1 MLYGIH
7 MRNRYGFGKPR
18 SNPRK
23 IKIAIQQTVADLIMK
38 ERSSGPLVLLMLK
51 YVPTIP
57 PARPNR
63 TFAIRAELM
72 TQVVENQQNRFKS
85 LSPNRPF
92 RLCLRP

>member
-57 PARPNR
+57 PARPKMPPAMPPIHSHMAPE
-63 TFAIRAELM
+63 FISSSFP
-72 TQVVENQQNRFKS
+72 QNIF
-85 LSPNRPF
+85 
-92 RLCLRP
+92 